1 MPIGSENMD
10 FKEKMI
16 YILVALL
23 IATNGLW
30 CVYNIYFAHELY
42 NYDCNYTNTNENKN
56 TN

>member
-1 MPIGSENMD
+1 MD
-10 FKEKMI
+10 FKEKII

-23 IATNGLW
+23 IVTNGLW

-56 TN
+56 AN